1 LNKVYT
7 EEEDKIVVKIIKKEV
22 LTPQIKLMVIDAP
35 RVAQHAKAGQFV
47 IVRINE
53 EGERIPLTIADFDP
67 EKGTVTI
74 IFQEVGKSTIQLGEL
89 DEGDYMAD
97 FVGPLGKEIEEKNFG
112 HVVCVGGGVG
122 IAPVYPKAR
131 ALKMLDN
138 RITSIIGARSSDL
151 LFWEDRMQSVS
162 DALYVTTDDGSYG
175 EKGFVTSVLDRVIQ
189 KEKIDLV
196 IAVGPL
202 MMMKMVSLLTKKY
215 ELPTLVS
222 LNPIMVDGTGMCGC
236 CRVTVGKEC
245 KFTCVDG
252 PVFDG
257 HSVDYDELLARQRNY
272 LEEEKRAVESWQMK
286 KAEEGVHHVK

>member
-1 LNKVYT
+1 
-7 EEEDKIVVKIIKKEV
+7 
-22 LTPQIKLMVIDAP
+22 
-35 RVAQHAKAGQFV
+35 
-47 IVRINE
+47 
-53 EGERIPLTIADFDP
+53 
-67 EKGTVTI
+67 
-74 IFQEVGKSTIQLGEL
+74 
-89 DEGDYMAD
+89 
-97 FVGPLGKEIEEKNFG
+97 
-112 HVVCVGGGVG
+112 
-122 IAPVYPKAR
+122 
-131 ALKMLDN
+131 
-138 RITSIIGARSSDL
+138 
-151 LFWEDRMQSVS
+151 MQSVS

-215 ELPTLVS
+215 ELPTWVS

-257 HSVDYDELLARQRNY
+257 HKVDYDELLARQRNY
-272 LEEEKRAVESWQMK
+272 LEEEKRAVENWLMK
-286 KAEEGVHHVK
+286 KAEEGVHHV

>member
-1 LNKVYT
+1 
-7 EEEDKIVVKIIKKEV
+7 VVKIIKKEV

-35 RVAQHAKAGQFV
+35 RVARHAKAGQFV

-53 EGERIPLTIADFDP
+53 EGERIPLTIADFDS

-89 DEGDYMAD
+89 NEGDHITD

-122 IAPVYPKAR
+122 IAPIYPKAK
-131 ALKMLDN
+131 ALKKLGN

-272 LEEEKRAVESWQMK
+272 LDEEKRAVENWLMK
-286 KAEEGVHHVK
+286 KAEEGVHHAK

>member
-1 LNKVYT
+1 M
-7 EEEDKIVVKIIKKEV
+7 VKIIKKEV

-35 RVAQHAKAGQFV
+35 RVARHAKAGQFV

-53 EGERIPLTIADFDP
+53 EGERIPLTIADFDS

-89 DEGDYMAD
+89 NEGDHITD

-122 IAPVYPKAR
+122 IAPIYPKAK
-131 ALKMLDN
+131 ALKKLGN

-272 LEEEKRAVESWQMK
+272 LEEEKRAVENWLMK
-286 KAEEGVHHVK
+286 KAEEGVHHAK

>member
-1 LNKVYT
+1 M
-7 EEEDKIVVKIIKKEV
+7 VVKILKKEV

-35 RVAQHAKAGQFV
+35 RVARHAKAGQFV
-47 IVRINE
+47 IIRIDE
-53 EGERIPLTIADFDP
+53 EGERIPLTIADFDQ

-74 IFQEVGKSTIQLGEL
+74 IFQEVGKSTMQLGEL
-89 DEGDYMAD
+89 DEGEFIAD

-112 HVVCVGGGVG
+112 QVVCVGGGVG
-122 IAPVYPKAR
+122 IAPIYPKAR
-131 ALKMLDN
+131 ALKMIGN
-138 RITSIIGARSSDL
+138 HITSIIGARSSDL

-162 DALYVTTDDGSYG
+162 DTLYVTTDDGSYG

-252 PVFDG
+252 PIFDG
-257 HSVDYDELLARQRNY
+257 FKVNFDDL
-272 LEEEKRAVESWQMK
+272 MK
-286 KAEEGVHHVK
+286 KNAQYKEYECKLNS